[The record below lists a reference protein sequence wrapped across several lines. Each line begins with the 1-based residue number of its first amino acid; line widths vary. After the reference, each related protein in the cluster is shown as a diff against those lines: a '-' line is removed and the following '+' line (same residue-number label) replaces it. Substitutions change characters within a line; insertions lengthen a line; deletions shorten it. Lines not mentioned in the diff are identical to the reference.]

1 MANVTQQIPNYVG
14 GVSRVP
20 DFKKELGQVSDITN
34 GYPDLTYGLL
44 KRPGTQF
51 LYNLDSALFPGQT
64 LDAEACFHVIDREG
78 EPTFIVVAH
87 EDYLKIFNLDTG
99 AQIPIDFD
107 DPSEEYPDDNGI
119 AYFAFDNSLG
129 IPQKN
134 QFDFVS
140 DDRRTVIVN
149 RTTTVQPIDQ
159 LRNGYPWAPEAY
171 RTVSTLGELPD
182 SSVKKVDFSYD
193 AVLTNLRPGEH
204 ILSTRHQ
211 TGEAEDQDGY
221 GLTVRVHIKDD
232 FFIDQDKGIDVVSP
246 GYGYYEG
253 QAVIINGTNQAI
265 RCTTGLFVAQTY
277 HVVGPNAG
285 PNGANSNQSDDFYMI
300 PGSSRVDNKGG
311 FYWLESYQP
320 TTTLGIRG
328 GELPHELVYL
338 KDQQRFKYRR
348 IDYAKRWV
356 GNAFTN
362 PDPSFVGHTIDSA
375 FFYNNRLGFL
385 SEDNVILSR
394 PIVYDETFDP
404 DEAQDIIID
413 DSSRFTKR
421 NPREVDFYRASSI
434 QQNDADPID
443 INAANNRVSKFSK
456 GISTPQ
462 GVLLFANGQQCLL
475 SSLQNGPLTPSS
487 AEINNLSVFE
497 CDANVKPVAMD
508 KDYFFLDQSP
518 NSSKLYKMSTFGQQD
533 APLAV
538 DVTKEVQDWCPNQ
551 IDNLS
556 VVQTAGMII
565 LSRRDLRNIYIYR
578 SKGDYESWF
587 RWELPNRP
595 IHIYSKQDVIYF
607 VMFGDNSS
615 INVARAQLF
624 LYPNIE
630 RISTVID
637 IPEVDGGYPN
647 AQAIFNQPDTDG
659 GYPNAHGDFLNPIVD
674 GGGAEFMS
682 VASSTAGGIYPYLDY
697 YFVPDAVN
705 VAASSTGI
713 SINIPAD
720 FPRLSSTFLCIV
732 SSPGD
737 LFPTLPS
744 TDSSRNAAPLRGVS
758 SARSGYVRNATI
770 TGNVITATG
779 DFTNLAS
786 KLMVGYRFNFSVDL
800 PTFYYNSEQGADY
813 TAYLSIARIK
823 FALSL
828 SGEFN
833 FKIRA
838 RGNTEWTHVESYTP
852 ADYYLADTPPLEASS
867 IVQVPVHQRNTNFNM
882 KLTSDSP
889 FPLALNSC
897 MWEGNYSPRYYRRT

>member
-14 GVSRVP
+14 GVSRLP
-20 DFKKELGQVSDITN
+20 DFKKELGQVNDISN

-51 LYNLDSALFPGQT
+51 LYNLDASLFDT
-64 LDAEACFHVIDREG
+64 AIDAEACFHVIDREG
-78 EPTFIVVAH
+78 EPKFLVIAH
-87 EDYLKIFNLDTG
+87 EDYLKIFDLDTG
-99 AQIPIDFD
+99 VEIPVDLDTNGD
-107 DPSEEYPDDNGI
+107 DPDEPGDIGLDYFVYDD
-119 AYFAFDNSLG
+119 SLG

-149 RTTTVQPIDQ
+149 RTMVVPTRNQ
-159 LRNGYPWAPEAY
+159 LRNGFPWAPEEY
-171 RTVSTLGELPD
+171 RTVSTIGELPD
-182 SSVKKVDFSYD
+182 SSVKYVDFSYD

-232 FFIDQDKGIDVVSP
+232 FYIDQDKGIDIVSP
-246 GYGYYEG
+246 GFGYYEG

-265 RCTTGLFVAQTY
+265 RCTTGLFLAQTY
-277 HVVGPNAG
+277 HVVGPKAG
-285 PNGANSNQSDDFYMI
+285 PNGSDINQSDDYYMI
-300 PGSSRVDNKGG
+300 PGSSRPDNKGE
-311 FYWLESYQP
+311 FYWLETYQP

-328 GELPHELVYL
+328 GKLPHELVYIA
-338 KDQQRFKYRR
+338 DEGRFKYRR

-356 GNAFTN
+356 GNAYTN
-362 PDPSFVGHTIDSA
+362 PDPSFVGYTIDSA

-385 SEDNVILSR
+385 SEDNVVLSR

-404 DEAQDIIID
+404 DEAQDIIL
-413 DSSRFTKR
+413 DSSSRYVKR
-421 NPREVDFYRASSI
+421 NPREVDFYHSSSI

-443 INAANNRVSKFSK
+443 ISAANNRVSKFSK

-475 SSLQNGPLTPSS
+475 SSLQNGPLTPST

-497 CDANVKPVAMD
+497 CDSNVKPVAMD
-508 KDYFFLDQSP
+508 KDYFFIDQSP
-518 NSSKLYKMSTFGQQD
+518 NSSRLYKMSTFGQQD
-533 APLAV
+533 SPLAV
-538 DVTKEVQDWCPNQ
+538 DVTKEVQDWCPNK
-551 IDNLS
+551 IDNIS
-556 VVQTAGMII
+556 VVQSGGMII

-578 SKGDYESWF
+578 NKGDYESWF
-587 RWELPNRP
+587 RWELPHRP
-595 IHIYSKQDVIYF
+595 IHVYSKQDVIYF
-607 VMFGDNSS
+607 VMFGDDSS
-615 INVARAQLF
+615 INVAKAQLF

-630 RISTVID
+630 SITSTTDVQKI
-637 IPEVDGGYPN
+637 DGGYPN
-647 AQAIFNQPDTDG
+647 AQGLFDQPDTNG
-659 GYPNAHGDFLNPIVD
+659 GFPNAEAVYLNPDVD
-674 GGGAEFMS
+674 GGQADFTS
-682 VASSTAGGIYPYLDY
+682 VSSSTAGGINPYLDY
-697 YFVPDAVN
+697 YFVPDAADVT
-705 VAASSTGI
+705 ATSTGV
-713 SINIPAD
+713 SINVPSH
-720 FPRLSSTFLCIV
+720 FPRLATSFLCIV

-737 LFPTLPS
+737 LFPTLRS
-744 TDSSRNAAPLRGVS
+744 VSSSRA
-758 SARSGYVRNATI
+758 GYVRNATL

-779 DFTNLAS
+779 NFTNLES
-786 KLMVGYRFNFSVDL
+786 KLMVGYRYNFSVDL

-833 FKIRA
+833 FKIKA

-852 ADYYLADTPPLEASS
+852 ADYYLSDTAPLEAES